1 MGEENERE
9 PRTLKLPISAAST
22 LSFMDSPE
30 HPSAGTA
37 SPPLASVPFKWE
49 ELPGKPRPCSHNLAR
64 PEPKSLELPP
74 MMMSRTPS
82 PTSVLDGGGPYRP
95 KCSSFR
101 FFMDG
106 HDSFLHSAT
115 STPAGDG
122 DDDDATLE
130 YGSMFGSSKKKKK
143 SSSRR
148 YGFFGNKDKG
158 VKKELNGGI
167 SGFSPFSTTTSS
179 CESDESFNIMR
190 RNSSFSSVPLPKS
203 SSPITWAT
211 ICSGFKQAIQW
222 KSIKKSN
229 KQGQD

>member
-1 MGEENERE
+1 MGEENGRE
-9 PRTLKLPISAAST
+9 PRTLKLPISAAAT
-22 LSFMDSPE
+22 LLSFMDSPE
-30 HPSAGTA
+30 HPSAT
-37 SPPLASVPFKWE
+37 PPMASVPFKWE
-49 ELPGKPRPCSHNLAR
+49 EQPGKPRPCSYILAR

-82 PTSVLDGGGPYRP
+82 PTSVLDGVGRP

-101 FFMDG
+101 FFLDG

-115 STPAGDG
+115 STPGDG
-122 DDDDATLE
+122 DDDATLE
-130 YGSMFGSSKKKKK
+130 YGLVFGSSKKKKK

-148 YGFFGNKDKG
+148 YGLFGSKDKG
-158 VKKELNGGI
+158 GKKEFNGGI
-167 SGFSPFSTTTSS
+167 SGFSPFSTTTTS

-211 ICSGFKQAIQW
+211 ICSGLKQAIQW
-222 KSIKKSN
+222 KSSRKSN
-229 KQGQD
+229 KQGQH